1 MERKGPRKEKARVA
15 VCCEGNKSVDEKREG
30 FNVS

>member
-15 VCCEGNKSVDEKREG
+15 ACCEGNKLWMKREK
-30 FNVS
+30 VLM